1 MKIRLLAHFILLFA
15 VATALPFE
23 GNSQA
28 LLLKTYKA
36 IKPVPIRIHPE
47 IKRIPPI
54 VPIPISDFTK
64 DQTVLP
70 KVTTVSVPILI
81 DTTVVSE
88 IRNRNR
94 MITLLMMSRERL
106 DSTRR
111 AWQSLLNSKD
121 YSFIYEDYRF
131 EQARFQMLMTIAL
144 NLEYTAS
151 TGESLKM
158 MESIYNREVIV
169 LPNVEIDVPRSIKLT
184 KRGD

>member
-1 MKIRLLAHFILLFA
+1 MKIRLLAQFILLFA

-28 LLLKTYKA
+28 LLPKTYKA
-36 IKPVPIRIHPE
+36 IKPVPIRIYPE

-94 MITLLMMSRERL
+94 MITLLMMSRE
-106 DSTRR
+106 
-111 AWQSLLNSKD
+111 D
-121 YSFIYEDYRF
+121 YSFVYEDTP
-131 EQARFQMLMTIAL
+131 EDA
-144 NLEYTAS
+144 
-151 TGESLKM
+151 LKM
-158 MESIYNREVIV
+158 MEAIYNREAIV
-169 LPNVEIDVPRSIKLT
+169 LPHVKMDIPKLVE
-184 KRGD
+184 

>member
-28 LLLKTYKA
+28 LLPKTYKA
-36 IKPVPIRIHPE
+36 IKRVPIRIHPE

-121 YSFIYEDYRF
+121 YSFVYEDYRF
-131 EQARFQMLMTIAL
+131 EQYRLQMLTKITWSSKYEDTPEDA
-144 NLEYTAS
+144 
-151 TGESLKM
+151 LKM
-158 MESIYNREVIV
+158 MEAIYNREAIV
-169 LPNVEIDVPRSIKLT
+169 LPHVKMDIPKFVE
-184 KRGD
+184 

>member
-121 YSFIYEDYRF
+121 YSFVYEDTP
-131 EQARFQMLMTIAL
+131 EDAL
-144 NLEYTAS
+144 
-151 TGESLKM
+151 KI
-158 MESIYNREVIV
+158 MEAIYNREAIV
-169 LPNVEIDVPRSIKLT
+169 LPHVKMDIPKLVE
-184 KRGD
+184 

>member
-28 LLLKTYKA
+28 HLLKTYKA
-36 IKPVPIRIHPE
+36 IKRVPIRIHPE

-121 YSFIYEDYRF
+121 YSFVYEDYRF
-131 EQARFQMLMTIAL
+131 EQSRLQVLTKIAWSSKY
-144 NLEYTAS
+144 EDTPEDA
-151 TGESLKM
+151 LKM
-158 MESIYNREVIV
+158 MEAIYNREAIV
-169 LPNVEIDVPRSIKLT
+169 LPHVKMDIPKLVE
-184 KRGD
+184 

>member
-36 IKPVPIRIHPE
+36 IKRVPIRIHPE

-111 AWQSLLNSKD
+111 AWQSLLNSKV
-121 YSFIYEDYRF
+121 YEDYQF
-131 EQARFQMLMTIAL
+131 EQSRLQMLTKIAWSSKY
-144 NLEYTAS
+144 EDTPEDA
-151 TGESLKM
+151 LKI
-158 MESIYNREVIV
+158 MEAIYNREAIV
-169 LPNVEIDVPRSIKLT
+169 LPHVKMDIPKFVE
-184 KRGD
+184 